1 MSHNI
6 AGMPPFTRMPLG
18 GMGMGVNMGPNAP
31 HPDSS
36 AHPHPP
42 PPPPAGANPKKKRRT
57 NASVAQPPP
66 QQPPSV
72 QDLLPPPLTGY
83 GDTIV
88 ASNPFDD
95 TPPQTPQSPM
105 MHGAPSHM
113 HPHHPHHMG
122 GPPMRGMSPLTTI
135 GGMSPMMPHNMGNMS
150 PMGNSPMTNHMN
162 HMGAMSPMNHAPI
175 GGMSPMNNMG
185 PNMPPGPMNTM
196 NNHMNISHMGNS
208 QLSGPPMGSPMNN
221 MNSGPMGS
229 PMNNMGHNMGSPMGG
244 PLGSPMNMGGSNH
257 MPNGPMNMNNINSHI
272 PPNSPLNGPSL
283 NNVNSPLG
291 HNGSQPHPNHMG
303 NNLNNL
309 GRPMN
314 GPMTTMSSM
323 VSNNMNMTGPNQIN
337 NMNMGGPG
345 ISSMSNMNISHHNQM
360 GSHMAG
366 PMGTLSNNMGG
377 GPPMG
382 HPINSMGGSM
392 PPHGFQGPPGM
403 GPKPM
408 PISAGKIYPPDQ
420 SMVFN
425 PQNPNA
431 PPIYPCGIC
440 HKEVHDN
447 DQAILCESGCN
458 FWFHRGCTGLT
469 EYAYQSLT
477 QEVYAEWVCD
487 KCLQSKSIPLVKYK
501 P

>member
-1 MSHNI
+1 
-6 AGMPPFTRMPLG
+6 
-18 GMGMGVNMGPNAP
+18 
-31 HPDSS
+31 
-36 AHPHPP
+36 
-42 PPPPAGANPKKKRRT
+42 
-57 NASVAQPPP
+57 
-66 QQPPSV
+66 
-72 QDLLPPPLTGY
+72 
-83 GDTIV
+83 
-88 ASNPFDD
+88 
-95 TPPQTPQSPM
+95 
-105 MHGAPSHM
+105 
-113 HPHHPHHMG
+113 
-122 GPPMRGMSPLTTI
+122 MRGMSPLTTI

-196 NNHMNISHMGNS
+196 NNHMNMSHMGNS

-291 HNGSQPHPNHMG
+291 HNGSQPHPNHMA

-323 VSNNMNMTGPNQIN
+323 VSNNMNMTGPNQMN

-345 ISSMSNMNISHHNQM
+345 MSSMSNMNISHHNQM

-366 PMGTLSNNMGG
+366 PMGTMSNNMGG

-382 HPINSMGGSM
+382 HPINSMGGPM

-408 PISAGKIYPPDQ
+408 PISAGKVSFSFIKYI
-420 SMVFN
+420 MLHLAAYGLYKF
-425 PQNPNA
+425 
-431 PPIYPCGIC
+431 IC
-440 HKEVHDN
+440 IFYFYRYILQISQWYSIHKT
-447 DQAILCESGCN
+447 LMR
-458 FWFHRGCTGLT
+458 HRFTPVEFVIKKCMTMIKQFCASQVVIFGFIGK
-469 EYAYQSLT
+469 SL
-477 QEVYAEWVCD
+477 
-487 KCLQSKSIPLVKYK
+487 K
-501 P
+501 

>member
-6 AGMPPFTRMPLG
+6 AGMPPFTRMPLA

-42 PPPPAGANPKKKRRT
+42 PPPPAGTNPKKKRRT
-57 NASVAQPPP
+57 NSNVAQPPP

-72 QDLLPPPLTGY
+72 QDLLPPPLSGY

-105 MHGAPSHM
+105 MHGGPPHM

-122 GPPMRGMSPLTTI
+122 GPPMRGMSPLTSM

-162 HMGAMSPMNHAPI
+162 HMGAMSPMNHAPL

-185 PNMPPGPMNTM
+185 PNMPPGPINTM
-196 NNHMNISHMGNS
+196 NNHINMGHMGNS

-244 PLGSPMNMGGSNH
+244 PLGSPMNTMGGSNH
-257 MPNGPMNMNNINSHI
+257 MPNGPMNMNNMNSHI

-323 VSNNMNMTGPNQIN
+323 TSNNMNMTVPNQMN

-345 ISSMSNMNISHHNQM
+345 MNMPNMNISHHNQI
-360 GSHMAG
+360 GSHM
-366 PMGTLSNNMGG
+366 TDQWVQC
-377 GPPMG
+377 
-382 HPINSMGGSM
+382 PIIWVVDHLWDT
-392 PPHGFQGPPGM
+392 PLIPW
-403 GPKPM
+403 
-408 PISAGKIYPPDQ
+408 
-420 SMVFN
+420 
-425 PQNPNA
+425 
-431 PPIYPCGIC
+431 
-440 HKEVHDN
+440 EV
-447 DQAILCESGCN
+447 LCRHMD
-458 FWFHRGCTGLT
+458 FKV
-469 EYAYQSLT
+469 Q
-477 QEVYAEWVCD
+477 EWVQSQCQ
-487 KCLQSKSIPLVKYK
+487 CLQSKYILQSSQWYSIHKILTHHQFTLVGFVTRKYMIMIRQFCVNQVVIFGFTGGAQDC
-501 P
+501 PNMLINY

>member
-1 MSHNI
+1 M
-6 AGMPPFTRMPLG
+6 
-18 GMGMGVNMGPNAP
+18 
-31 HPDSS
+31 
-36 AHPHPP
+36 
-42 PPPPAGANPKKKRRT
+42 
-57 NASVAQPPP
+57 
-66 QQPPSV
+66 
-72 QDLLPPPLTGY
+72 TGY

-95 TPPQTPQSPM
+95 TPPQTTQSPM
-105 MHGAPSHM
+105 MHGGPPHM

-122 GPPMRGMSPLTTI
+122 GPPMRGMSPLTSI
-135 GGMSPMMPHNMGNMS
+135 GGINPMMPHNMGNMS
-150 PMGNSPMTNHMN
+150 PLSNTPMANHMS
-162 HMGAMSPMNHAPI
+162 HMGAMSPMNHTPI

-196 NNHMNISHMGNS
+196 NNHMNMSHMGNS

-221 MNSGPMGS
+221 MNSAPMGS

-244 PLGSPMNMGGSNH
+244 PLGSPMSTMGGSNH
-257 MPNGPMNMNNINSHI
+257 MPNGPMNMNNMNSHI

-303 NNLNNL
+303 GNLNNL

-323 VSNNMNMTGPNQIN
+323 ASNNMNMTGPNQIN
-337 NMNMGGPG
+337 NMNMGGAA
-345 ISSMSNMNISHHNQM
+345 INSMSNMNMSHHNQM
-360 GSHMAG
+360 SHMG
-366 PMGTLSNNMGG
+366 MPIGTLPNNMGA

-382 HPINSMGGSM
+382 HPINMGGSM

-408 PISAGKIYPPDQ
+408 PVSAGKVIFSHVYRRNISQIFATSTVRLTCRDIRNSVNDSLAIFTDLLQIYPPDQ
-420 SMVFN
+420 PMVFN

-431 PPIYPCGIC
+431 PPIYPCGVC

-458 FWFHRGCTGLT
+458 FWFHR
-469 EYAYQSLT
+469 
-477 QEVYAEWVCD
+477 
-487 KCLQSKSIPLVKYK
+487 
-501 P
+501 